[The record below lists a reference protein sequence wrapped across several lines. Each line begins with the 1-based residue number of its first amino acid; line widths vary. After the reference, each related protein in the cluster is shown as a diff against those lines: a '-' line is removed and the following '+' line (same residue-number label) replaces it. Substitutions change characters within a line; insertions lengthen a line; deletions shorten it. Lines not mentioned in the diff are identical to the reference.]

1 MDQGVYVAKMN
12 IEHFRRKLLT
22 NLDDATRHQIVQ
34 LLAAEEAKLAAL
46 THAGGRSKEAGPKVT

>member
-22 NLDDATRHQIVQ
+22 DLDDATRQQIVQ

-46 THAGGRSKEAGPKVT
+46 THPAGRSKEAGPKIT